1 MRISSILHN
10 KFKLHFIN
18 VSFLILSF
26 LKKLINNAFEYHREN
41 RMSSEFYHT
50 IHSDCIE
57 FEQKFMTAFV
67 SLAVEKLQLM
77 HECACNHAISQ
88 FLAMK

>member
-1 MRISSILHN
+1 MHLNITVKMNVIIILPYN
-10 KFKLHFIN
+10 
-18 VSFLILSF
+18 S
-26 LKKLINNAFEYHREN
+26 Y
-41 RMSSEFYHT
+41 
-50 IHSDCIE
+50 SDWIE
-57 FEQKFMTAFV
+57 FEQKFMTAVV

>member
-1 MRISSILHN
+1 MRISSILQN
-10 KFKLHFIN
+10 KFELHFSNI
-18 VSFLILSF
+18 SF
-26 LKKLINNAFEYHREN
+26 LKKLIINNAFEYHCEN

-50 IHSDCIE
+50 IHIHSDCIK